1 MNCRLSGMQVG
12 NEGFTLV
19 ELIVV
24 IVILGILSVSAIPKF
39 VDLKSDARVATLK
52 SMLGSIKATNN
63 MVYAKAVFN
72 GANTNYSQYSQSST
86 STKWDPTCGANNCV
100 EVDGVWVYFKLAYL
114 DRNSVVF
121 ALDGDI
127 AGRKTVVLGNG
138 KRVPDRCGSGETNLT
153 VANEGNCGTARRD
166 SINYECS
173 KYSADDVC
181 TGYDFCQCREKGGNN
196 KPDYE
201 VFIPRGTPFKNS
213 KCHLKYA
220 TAEEYTGRVPIYK
233 LETSG
238 C

>member
-63 MVYAKAVFN
+63 MVYAKAVFK
-72 GANTNYSQYSQSST
+72 GANTNYTEVGQT
-86 STKWDPTCGANNCV
+86 GPDKNWDPTCDKNNCV
-100 EVDGVWVYFKLAYL
+100 EVDGVWVYFKFAYL

-138 KRVPDRCGSGETNLT
+138 KRVPDRCGSGEIPKAGGRCST
-153 VANEGNCGTARRD
+153 VKSY
-166 SINYECS
+166 SINHDCKNYPDGE
-173 KYSADDVC
+173 VC
-181 TGYDFCQCREKGGNN
+181 TGYDFCQCRDKVNN
-196 KPDYE
+196 GPDSE
-201 VFIPRGTPFKNS
+201 LFIPRGTPFKGS
-213 KCHLKYA
+213 KCYLKYT
-220 TAEEYTGRVPIYK
+220 TAEEYTGKVPIYE